1 MTLSRRE
8 FIATTGA
15 VALSATTARAHTQAG
30 KELWFNKVTRWGQ
43 TNTSA
48 IDVRN
53 YDVEFWRR
61 QWQRTGIQAILPN
74 GVAGFATFPSRNPL
88 LETSEF
94 APDRDLLGEL
104 TKAARADGLYVV
116 SRMDSGVLNPKIRAA
131 YPQWLTRD
139 AKGRPGQTMC
149 INSPFR
155 ETHVYAVY
163 QEVIER
169 YGVDAFTDNAGVS
182 GGPLCYCEFCK
193 TRWAREVGGP
203 MPTGLSLDDPI
214 YRRWRRWNTAVT
226 MENWE
231 ATNAFTKKLG
241 GPGCAYLGLV
251 RKFAPLNREIATRA
265 DLLMMDCQSRNDA
278 ASFHEHADEGRYMR
292 SILGWDKPVAVASS
306 MTQHSHGYFRLT
318 ADPAFETRMYMQA
331 GFAGGFNLW
340 WHHPTAYSEDRR
352 SFEIAAPTFAWQR
365 RHEALLTR
373 AVPVATAGVVRSD
386 DNAVFFG
393 HDAPA
398 LYQPGY
404 ISRVTQVPYRGMV
417 KALFESRIPYY
428 PLHIADFARHGKDLP
443 VLVFPNIGGMTDAE
457 CAAVRE
463 YVRAGGSILVT
474 GMTSLYDG
482 DGEPRRDFGLADVL
496 GVNLAAAAPTR
507 TFFAKAME
515 DSYFALPSA
524 GGVRHPALA
533 GLEETQ
539 VIPYGGSA
547 VALRVA
553 PDRQVLATFAVVKS
567 DGTPTGDSERP
578 CLIVGTFGRGRVA
591 FMPNDL
597 DHRYLDDPHPDQVL
611 LIGNLLRWCA
621 GEGPLPV
628 ELEGPGY
635 VGAYLYRK
643 NGASLVHLLNGS
655 GIDNGEQIAER
666 GYPVGPLKVR
676 VKAPGRGTSV
686 KLASSGVV
694 LRGTRSGDVVEFTLP
709 RLNEYELAVLE

>member
-8 FIATTGA
+8 FIVTTGA
-15 VALSATTARAHTQAG
+15 VALSATTARAQAG
-30 KELWFNKVTRWGQ
+30 QELWFNKVTRWGQ

-48 IDVRN
+48 MDVRN
-53 YDVEFWRR
+53 YDVEFWRG
-61 QWQRTGIQAILPN
+61 QWRRTGIQAIIPN

-94 APDRDLLGEL
+94 APDRDLLGEI
-104 TKAARADGLYVV
+104 TKAARADGLYVA
-116 SRMDSGVLNPKIRAA
+116 SRMDSFVLTPKISAA

-139 AKGRPGQTMC
+139 AQGRPGKTMC

-163 QEVIER
+163 REVIER
-169 YGVDAFTDNAGVS
+169 YRVDAFTDNGGVS

-193 TRWAREVGGP
+193 ARWAREVGGP
-203 MPTGLSLDDPI
+203 MPARYSLDDPI
-214 YRRWRRWNTAVT
+214 FRRWRRWNTAVT

-231 ATNAFTKKLG
+231 ATNAFTKKVG
-241 GPGCAYLGLV
+241 GPGCAYIGLV
-251 RKFAPLNREIATRA
+251 RKFSTLNREIATRA

-278 ASFHEHADEGRYMR
+278 ASFREHADEGRYMR
-292 SILGWDKPVAVASS
+292 SILGWDKPVAPCTS

-318 ADPAFETRMYMQA
+318 ADPALETRMYMQA

-365 RHEALLTR
+365 RHEALLTH

-393 HDAPA
+393 HDAPVI
-398 LYQPGY
+398 YQPGY

-428 PLHIADFARHGKDLP
+428 PVHIADLARHGKDLP
-443 VLVFPNIGGMTDAE
+443 VLVLPNIGGMTDAE

-463 YVRAGGSILVT
+463 YVRTGGSIVVT

-496 GVNLAAAAPTR
+496 GVSLAATAPKR
-507 TFFAKAME
+507 TFFAEAVE
-515 DSYFALPSA
+515 DSYFALPSGGA
-524 GGVRHPALA
+524 GARHPALA

-547 VALRVA
+547 IPLRVA
-553 PDRQVLATFAVVKS
+553 PDRQVLATFAVAH
-567 DGTPTGDSERP
+567 DGRPPTGDGERP

-597 DHRYLDDPHPDQVL
+597 DHRYLDDPHPDQAL

-628 ELEGPGY
+628 EFDGPGY

-643 NGASLVHLLNGS
+643 NGVSLVHLLNGS
-655 GIDNGEQIAER
+655 GVDNGEQIAER
-666 GYPVGPLKVR
+666 AYPVGPLKVR

-686 KLASSGVV
+686 KLAASGAI
-694 LRGTRSGDVVEFTLP
+694 LRGTRSGDIVEFTLP
-709 RLNEYELAVLE
+709 RLEEYELAVLE